1 MMLELGRAFS
11 KAPPTDRALVFMA
24 VTAEEKGLLGSEYY
38 AANPVYPLATT
49 AGVINMDST
58 IGPGAAK
65 DFTIT
70 GVAKLGLLDM
80 MVSEGKELGR
90 SYTPDPR
97 TAAGGFYRSAHFPFA
112 KEGVPAISFGAG
124 RDLVEGGVERSKA
137 LSEVYTRDRYHQP
150 ADEWSADWDL
160 SSVVPDLTLLY
171 NLGHSLANRSE
182 ERRVGKE
189 CVSTCRSRWAPNH

>member
-1 MMLELGRAFS
+1 ML
-11 KAPPTDRALVFMA
+11 
-24 VTAEEKGLLGSEYY
+24 
-38 AANPVYPLATT
+38 
-49 AGVINMDST
+49 
-58 IGPGAAK
+58 
-65 DFTIT
+65 
-70 GVAKLGLLDM
+70 
-80 MVSEGKELGR
+80 VSEGKELGR

-97 TAAGGFYRSAHFPFA
+97 TEAGGFYRSDHFPFA
-112 KEGVPAISFGAG
+112 KQGVPAISFGAG

-182 ERRVGKE
+182 EHTPELQSLMRISYAVFCLKNKT
-189 CVSTCRSRWAPNH
+189 STHTRQHTSTTT